1 MNFDECAEARAVNII
16 DLLQIND
23 NPCGARCE
31 EIIGHC
37 KQPAALLSEHKTPF
51 ERQKVDSI
59 HLTLRYFQRHRL
71 APQGQLRG
79 FENASIL
86 ASGANTKGRREVDAH
101 SRPGT

>member
-23 NPCGARCE
+23 NPVWRQMRGDYRSLQATRRSLVRA
-31 EIIGHC
+31 
-37 KQPAALLSEHKTPF
+37 QTPF

-71 APQGQLRG
+71 APKDHYAG
-79 FENASIL
+79 
-86 ASGANTKGRREVDAH
+86 
-101 SRPGT
+101 SRMHP